1 MIFGDLAGGHVGPP
15 LPGCEIKLADVPD
28 MDLVASRDKKGEV
41 GIYSALVNE
50 DRIIVDF
57 NVF

>member
-1 MIFGDLAGGHVGPP
+1 MGPP

-50 DRIIVDF
+50 DRIIIDF
-57 NVF
+57 NVL